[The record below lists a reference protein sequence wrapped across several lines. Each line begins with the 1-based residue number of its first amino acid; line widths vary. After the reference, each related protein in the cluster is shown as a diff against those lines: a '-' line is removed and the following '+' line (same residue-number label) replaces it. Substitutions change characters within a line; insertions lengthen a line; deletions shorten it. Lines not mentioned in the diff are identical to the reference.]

1 MRGMEWKNDM
11 EETRNYIFYV
21 SDYVD
26 VSAGHAWKMD
36 CRQAMTEQMVQN
48 LPNCKVMKY
57 TEYHGERLD
66 ADSVGILFPSKM
78 WGISLAVYAFLQNLR
93 VSASTYVY
101 AVAMG
106 EVLSAEVNG
115 TANVRMET
123 LGQFQD
129 IFERRRLGD
138 ISDIY
143 IRCIDYKREFTTT
156 EEKLMRSVTTAERI
170 ANVMEGLLFYS
181 MKAVKEQ
188 KLQIVADKRMPV
200 RVKHAAEKNEEAPV
214 VQTKILP
221 MPNIKNVFLDDD
233 LLSEVRICQAM

>member
-1 MRGMEWKNDM
+1 
-11 EETRNYIFYV
+11 
-21 SDYVD
+21 
-26 VSAGHAWKMD
+26 
-36 CRQAMTEQMVQN
+36 
-48 LPNCKVMKY
+48 
-57 TEYHGERLD
+57 
-66 ADSVGILFPSKM
+66 
-78 WGISLAVYAFLQNLR
+78 
-93 VSASTYVY
+93 
-101 AVAMG
+101 
-106 EVLSAEVNG
+106 
-115 TANVRMET
+115 MET

-170 ANVMEGLLFYS
+170 ADVMEGLLFYS

-188 KLQIVADKRMPV
+188 KLQFVTDKRTTV
-200 RVKHAAEKNEEAPV
+200 RTKHVAERKEVTVSVE
-214 VQTKILP
+214 TKILP

>member
-1 MRGMEWKNDM
+1 MRGMEIRNEM
-11 EETRNYIFYV
+11 EEARNYIFYV

-78 WGISLAVYAFLQNLR
+78 WGISLAVYAFLQNLK

-115 TANVRMET
+115 TADVRMQT

-156 EEKLMRSVTTAERI
+156 EEKLMRSVTMTERI
-170 ANVMEGLLFYS
+170 ADVMEGLLFYS

-188 KLQIVADKRMPV
+188 KLQIVTEKQKRVEILP
-200 RVKHAAEKNEEAPV
+200 EKRTAPV
-214 VQTKILP
+214 EKKESAKIMP

-233 LLSEVRICQAM
+233 LLSEVRICRAM

>member
-1 MRGMEWKNDM
+1 
-11 EETRNYIFYV
+11 
-21 SDYVD
+21 
-26 VSAGHAWKMD
+26 MD

-66 ADSVGILFPSKM
+66 ADRIVGNFVPIEDV
-78 WGISLAVYAFLQNLR
+78 GISLAVYAFLQNLR

-129 IFERRRLGD
+129 IFERRRLG
-138 ISDIY
+138 ISQIF
-143 IRCIDYKREFTTT
+143 ISVVSITSASLQRRR
-156 EEKLMRSVTTAERI
+156 RS
-170 ANVMEGLLFYS
+170 
-181 MKAVKEQ
+181 
-188 KLQIVADKRMPV
+188 
-200 RVKHAAEKNEEAPV
+200 
-214 VQTKILP
+214 
-221 MPNIKNVFLDDD
+221 
-233 LLSEVRICQAM
+233 

>member
-1 MRGMEWKNDM
+1 MRGMELKNEI
-11 EETRNYIFYV
+11 EEARNYIFYV
-21 SDYVD
+21 SDYID

-170 ANVMEGLLFYS
+170 ADGGTAFLQHEGS
-181 MKAVKEQ
+181 KRTEAAVCHRQAHDGSDKACGRAEESDSSGGNEDF
-188 KLQIVADKRMPV
+188 ADAKYQECISGR
-200 RVKHAAEKNEEAPV
+200 
-214 VQTKILP
+214 
-221 MPNIKNVFLDDD
+221 
-233 LLSEVRICQAM
+233 